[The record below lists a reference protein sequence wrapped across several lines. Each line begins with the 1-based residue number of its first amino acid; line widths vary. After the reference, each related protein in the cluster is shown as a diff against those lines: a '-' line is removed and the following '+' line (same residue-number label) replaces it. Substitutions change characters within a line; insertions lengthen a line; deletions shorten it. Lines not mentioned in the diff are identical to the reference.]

1 MSLFLLVGIL
11 VLVGVVGLV
20 VWIKV
25 LRIYNSPAGERILRT
40 RMQGPF
46 VPLSPQEI
54 AQDEQRTEARSD
66 SASPAQPRSPE

>member
-1 MSLFLLVGIL
+1 MSPLLLVGIL
-11 VLVGVVGLV
+11 VLVGAVALV

-25 LRIYNSPAGERILRT
+25 LRIYNSPAGEKILRM

-46 VPLSPQEI
+46 VPLSPEEI
-54 AQDEQRTEARSD
+54 AQDEQRIKAKSD